1 MDKEMNAFCEDL
13 LESAKQMKEK
23 KAARKTV
30 VVVSDITRAR
40 NKVNMSQPAFAKVD
54 GRFCPAHYRHGN
66 RENAIRPVQPKRF
79 SVSPKHIRKY
89 CGNWQGTDQRGMQ
102 WKSGMRLSGS
112 FDIKTAYMTVF
123 WVRQREGINLGHRR
137 SRTSPL
143 PQIQFIIKC

>member
-40 NKVNMSQPAFAKVD
+40 NKVNMSQPAFAKLMGVSV
-54 GRFCPAHYRHGN
+54 RTLQAWEQ
-66 RENAIRPVQPKRF
+66 ENAIRPVQPKRF